1 MKYINKVICVLV
13 VSSVVGCA
21 RAQVGFQADADQIR
35 LEHLEYW
42 TALMEEYNSV
52 KGYYP
57 LQNKLQEKNDIGLV
71 KIATKQQMS
80 VLSVGGSNYNK
91 RLDNNSNGRF
101 KEESVAT
108 LVTVLE
114 AGLNRTIA
122 EKYDI
127 QKVPVSSPVGYF
139 YFYTEDGYL
148 LWVTCITCDV
158 TLISTL
164 LFDGYTPTVN
174 VVSEGMKGKVAKALL
189 REEMLSHPIYRE
201 WKARGFQREEHV
213 RSIVKE
219 NEADSKQ

>member
-13 VSSVVGCA
+13 ASSVVGCA

-101 KEESVAT
+101 LS
-108 LVTVLE
+108 
-114 AGLNRTIA
+114 
-122 EKYDI
+122 
-127 QKVPVSSPVGYF
+127 
-139 YFYTEDGYL
+139 
-148 LWVTCITCDV
+148 
-158 TLISTL
+158 LI
-164 LFDGYTPTVN
+164 
-174 VVSEGMKGKVAKALL
+174 
-189 REEMLSHPIYRE
+189 HI
-201 WKARGFQREEHV
+201 
-213 RSIVKE
+213 
-219 NEADSKQ
+219 